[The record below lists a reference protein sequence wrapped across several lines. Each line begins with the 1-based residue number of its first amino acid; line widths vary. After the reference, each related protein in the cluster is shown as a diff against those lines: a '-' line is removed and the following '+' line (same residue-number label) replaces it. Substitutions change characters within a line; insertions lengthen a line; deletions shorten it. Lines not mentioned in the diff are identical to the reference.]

1 MTLINRLL
9 NPIFDLLL
17 RPLQPLGILASLAL
31 LSLVTA
37 IAILLV
43 VRVTSDQRALA
54 AIKRQI
60 HADLFEIRLFNDD
73 LRAMLRAE
81 LDILRHN
88 ATYLRLS
95 LVPMVWVLVPATLAV
110 AQLQA
115 YYGYA
120 GVDVGQPVLVTAQFK
135 PGAESSAALDAPPAI
150 KVETSAISF
159 PALNQVVWRMVG
171 TAPGDYELR
180 LRIAN
185 DEYAKTIHVSDGLA
199 RRSPVRLAPRLLD
212 EVAYPS
218 ETPLPDGAPISMI
231 RVDYP
236 ERGIQVFGRPF
247 HWMVIYIFFSIVFA
261 VLLRRPLGVTI

>member
-1 MTLINRLL
+1 MALL
-9 NPIFDLLL
+9 NRFLNLLFDLPF
-17 RPLQPLGILASLAL
+17 RALQPLGIAASLAVC
-31 LSLVTA
+31 SLVTA
-37 IAILLV
+37 IALLLV
-43 VRVTSDQRALA
+43 VRATSDQAAVA

-81 LDILRHN
+81 ADILRHN

-95 LVPMVWVLVPATLAV
+95 FVPMLWIVLPATLAA

-120 GVDVGQPVLVTAQFK
+120 GVDVGQPVIVTAQFK
-135 PGAESSAALDAPPAI
+135 PGREATATLEAPAAVRIETPA
-150 KVETSAISF
+150 VSF
-159 PALNQVVWRMVG
+159 PAVNQIVWRIAG
-171 TAPGDYELR
+171 TAPGDFELR
-180 LRIAN
+180 LRIAGA
-185 DEYAKTIHVSDGLA
+185 DYSKTLHVADGLA

-218 ETPLPDGAPISMI
+218 EAPLPESAAVSMI

-236 ERGIQVFGRPF
+236 QRGILIFGWPL
-247 HWMVIYIFFSIVFA
+247 HWIVIYITWSVVFA
-261 VLLRRPLGVTI
+261 LVLRRPLRVEI

>member
-1 MTLINRLL
+1 MALLNRFL
-9 NPIFDLLL
+9 NPIFDLLM
-17 RPLQPLGILASLAL
+17 RPLQPLGVAPSLAVV
-31 LSLVTA
+31 SLVTA

-43 VRVTSDQRALA
+43 VRATSDQRALA

-81 LDILRHN
+81 LGILRHN

-95 LVPMVWVLVPATLAV
+95 LAPMLWILVPAALVA

-120 GVDVGQPVLVTAQFK
+120 GVGVGEPVLVTVQFK
-135 PGAESSAALDAPPAI
+135 SGGPSTAALDAPPALKI
-150 KVETSAISF
+150 EISAISL
-159 PALNQVVWRMVG
+159 PAIKQVVWRIVG

-180 LRIAN
+180 LRIAD
-185 DEYAKTIHVSDGLA
+185 DEYAKTIHISDGLA
-199 RRSPVRLAPRLLD
+199 RRSSVRLAPRLLD

-218 ETPLPDGAPISMI
+218 EAPLPDGAPISMI

-236 ERGIQVFGRPF
+236 QPGIDVFGRRI
-247 HWMVIYIFFSIVFA
+247 HWIAIYITLSVVFA
-261 VLLRRPLGVTI
+261 VFLRRPLRVTI